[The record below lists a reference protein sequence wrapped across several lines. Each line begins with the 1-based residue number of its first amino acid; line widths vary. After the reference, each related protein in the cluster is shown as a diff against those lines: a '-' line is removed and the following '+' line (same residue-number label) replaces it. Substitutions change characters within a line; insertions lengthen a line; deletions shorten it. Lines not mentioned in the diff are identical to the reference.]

1 MPRFHL
7 VHLLQDTVNTGT
19 KASGHASSAERK
31 SDYLTSFCRGGDAA
45 ANAWDFV
52 INFLMKLS
60 IQKVYNGDS
69 SLQSHSMIKHERSA
83 ASSSLANVEHISSAG
98 KRKPRIV

>member
-1 MPRFHL
+1 MPRLQL

-31 SDYLTSFCRGGDAA
+31 SGCLTSFRRGGDAA

-60 IQKVYNGDS
+60 FQKVYNKDS
-69 SLQSHSMIKHERSA
+69 SLQSHSMIKHKRSA
-83 ASSSLANVEHISSAG
+83 ASSSLANVEYISSAG
-98 KRKPRIV
+98 KRRQRIV